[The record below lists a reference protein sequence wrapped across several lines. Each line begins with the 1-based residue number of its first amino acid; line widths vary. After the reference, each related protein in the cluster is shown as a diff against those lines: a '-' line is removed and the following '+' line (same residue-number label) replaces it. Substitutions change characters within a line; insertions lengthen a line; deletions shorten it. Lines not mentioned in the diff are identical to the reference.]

1 MLTSNKEYSNPDW
14 WDNLSEAKRQLS
26 KESALIV
33 INWIGSQISCCFNQQ
48 DKLVALEMI
57 QKIAKYQ
64 SFDVRLNR
72 ILPYV
77 AQAFGFDSQEKQTA
91 VNRQETIS

>member
-1 MLTSNKEYSNPDW
+1 MLTNNEEWPDSTW
-14 WDNLSEAKRQLS
+14 WDNLTESQRQLS
-26 KESALIV
+26 RESALIV
-33 INWIGSQISCCFNQQ
+33 INWIGSQISGCFNQQ

-57 QKIAKYQ
+57 EKLAKFQ

-77 AQAFGFDSQEKQTA
+77 AQAFGFDSQDKQTA
-91 VNRQETIS
+91 VHRHDTIT

>member
-1 MLTSNKEYSNPDW
+1 MLTSNEDWPDSAW
-14 WDNLSEAKRQLS
+14 WDNQSEIKQQLS

-48 DKLVALEMI
+48 DKLAALEMI
-57 QKIAKYQ
+57 QKLAKYQ

-77 AQAFGFDSQEKQTA
+77 AQAFGFDSQDKQTA
-91 VNRQETIS
+91 VHRNDTIT

>member
-1 MLTSNKEYSNPDW
+1 MLTSNEEWADSTW
-14 WDNLSEAKRQLS
+14 WDNLSESQRQLS
-26 KESALIV
+26 RESALIV
-33 INWIGSQISCCFNQQ
+33 INWIGSQIGGCFNQQ

-57 QKIAKYQ
+57 EKLAKFQ

-77 AQAFGFDSQEKQTA
+77 VQAFGFDS
-91 VNRQETIS
+91 